1 MDEALEL
8 AEYLPVYYRN
18 QTEQDYIEF
27 LWDAFQTNYDHGK
40 NQFAFLAYHM
50 LTMSFVYFNLWQI
63 RRAYPADFQKG
74 LIGFT
79 FGDES
84 FLTGATTPYSFSKV
98 NERTVLRLLQLIG
111 CDREQIKRYA
121 ALVDKRNDMAHPNG
135 SISFL
140 TEELL
145 AHQVREILR
154 CVKQIE
160 EHSRPVIERVY
171 TDFLAQSVQPADRE
185 YELVDD
191 QVREVL
197 VKGNYLS
204 ACDAQMC
211 LSLDASTLVDAQAA
225 DAAIELQTALWRMY
239 GRE

>member
-1 MDEALEL
+1 MDDALEL
-8 AEYLPVYYRN
+8 VEYMPVFCRN
-18 QTEQDYIEF
+18 QAEQDYIEF

-63 RRAYPADFQKG
+63 RTAYPGDFQKG

-84 FLTGATTPYSFSKV
+84 FLTDATTPYSFSKV

-121 ALVDKRNDMAHPNG
+121 SLVDKRNDMAHPNG

-145 AHQVREILR
+145 AHQIREILG
-154 CVKQIE
+154 CVRQIE
-160 EHSRPVIERVY
+160 EHSRPVIERIY
-171 TDFLAQSVQPADRE
+171 TNFLGQSIQPENRE

-197 VKGNYLS
+197 IKGNYLS
-204 ACDAQMC
+204 ACDAQIC
-211 LSLDASTLVDAQAA
+211 LALDVSTLVDAQSA
-225 DAAIELQTALWRMY
+225 DSALELHSALLRMY
-239 GRE
+239 GPD